1 MSIEP
6 KFGRYCDE
14 CGRGI
19 VNAIR
24 VHQGKDYC
32 RACYQRTFL
41 PVPCAICT
49 KQMRAH
55 KHAAEKPVCE
65 ACIRSTRTCMRCGRF
80 TPIAG
85 KIIGKSA
92 TCVACA
98 PHFREKHPC
107 NQCGRLSSRLSRP
120 LFADMQDPVCDSCRN
135 KLNHA
140 TCRNCGKYRKFVGHT
155 AKGTPYCADCIP
167 GSEITHNCLGC
178 GAVVNGS
185 GLSRCRS
192 CTNKAA
198 ILKNASFVAVELEAM
213 WCRELWQAFVEHILS
228 DDSSSPQ
235 IKSRVEHAADFFR
248 ELSQLFPSRD
258 MFAADLM
265 IQKVGSKFFR
275 RHLLASRFVISK
287 FGVSAFEEKR
297 SLSVE
302 QQRIANILDRS
313 SDGAY
318 VVSLS
323 VYAQWLTDQKVA
335 VRTARLY
342 LRAAE
347 GFCAHCK
354 FDGTNSWTEPAM
366 IEYLKGSP
374 GQAASLGRFVTYFRK
389 QRGWDVRIPPKKL
402 WQKNSDMTKSVKN
415 LRKSIRALAAKPDGR
430 LTTKDLARV
439 LSLGLDIP
447 AVQLIRARS
456 MVGVPRRMDGA
467 IEIYKDAVIEKSH
480 PLYRFALRWA
490 DLSDAYQTRR
500 GKSVK

>member
-19 VNAIR
+19 VNAVR
-24 VHQGKDYC
+24 VHLGKDYC

-49 KQMRAH
+49 EQIRAH
-55 KHAAEKPVCE
+55 KHATEKPVCD
-65 ACIRSTRTCMRCGRF
+65 ACARSTRTCMRCGKF
-80 TPIAG
+80 TPVAG

-92 TCVACA
+92 VCEACA
-98 PHFREKHPC
+98 PHFREKRPC

-120 LFADMQDPVCDSCRN
+120 LFADMQEPVCDSCRN

-140 TCRNCGKYRKFVGHT
+140 TCRSCGRYRTVVGRT
-155 AKGTPYCADCIP
+155 EQGTSYCADCIP
-167 GSEITHNCLGC
+167 GSEVRHDCPGC

-185 GLSRCRS
+185 GLSKCRS

-198 ILKNASFVAVELEAM
+198 VLKNASFVAVELEAM
-213 WCRELWQAFVEHILS
+213 WCRELWQAFVEHMLS

-235 IKSRVEHAADFFR
+235 IKSRVEHAAEFFR

-258 MFAADLM
+258 KFAAELM

-287 FGVSAFEEKR
+287 LGASEFEEKR
-297 SLSVE
+297 GRSVE

-313 SDGAY
+313 GDGAY
-318 VVSLS
+318 VTSLS
-323 VYAQWLTDQKVA
+323 IYAQWLTDHKVE

-347 GFCAHCK
+347 GFCASCR
-354 FDGTNSWTEPAM
+354 FDGATAWTEPAI

-374 GQAASLGRFVTYFRK
+374 GQAASLGRFVTYCRK
-389 QRGWDVRIPPKKL
+389 QRGWDVRIPPKAL
-402 WQKNSDMTKSVKN
+402 WKQDPGMAKDVSN
-415 LRKSIRALAAKPDGR
+415 LRKSIRALATKPSDA

-439 LSLGLDIP
+439 LSLALDIP
-447 AVQLIRARS
+447 AVQLIRERS
-456 MVGVPRRMDGA
+456 MVGVARRMDGA
-467 IEIYKDAVIEKSH
+467 IEIYKDAAIEKSH

-490 DLSDAYQTRR
+490 DLADAYKTRG
-500 GKSVK
+500 GKSVG